1 MSEGTLKIV
10 ALALFALMY
19 VGIIGFPKWK
29 TWYALGVA
37 AVYVI
42 LGILPAQKT
51 GISTNFESNGF
62 SLERISTLCVK
73 ILIYNLFYVP
83 YGTVKHT
90 KYL

>member
-42 LGILPAQKT
+42 DG
-51 GISTNFESNGF
+51 SNAAKMVQIVF
-62 SLERISTLCVK
+62 KVLLLLVS
-73 ILIYNLFYVP
+73 
-83 YGTVKHT
+83 
-90 KYL
+90 